1 MPDDTEDRE
10 KTARFP
16 VGRAG
21 SRLRKGFFARLR
33 EDLAAAERRD
43 PAARSRVEIL
53 LGYSGMHAIWMHR
66 LTHSMW
72 QNDALKLPARLLSQ
86 FARFLTGVEIH
97 PGAVLGRRVFIDH
110 GMGVVIGET
119 ATVGDDVLI
128 YHGVTL
134 GGVGLASGTRHPTV
148 GDGVLL
154 GAGAKL
160 LGPITI
166 GAGSSVGANAVV
178 LHDAPPNSLIVGVPA
193 TARPR

>member
-1 MPDDTEDRE
+1 VPTP
-10 KTARFP
+10 TAR
-16 VGRAG
+16 GR
-21 SRLRKGFFARLR
+21 FFARLR
-33 EDLAAAERRD
+33 EDLSVAERRD
-43 PAARSRVEIL
+43 PAARSKVEIL
-53 LGYSGMHAIWMHR
+53 LGYSGLHALWMHR
-66 LTHSMW
+66 LTHAMW
-72 QNDALKLPARLLSQ
+72 QHDGLKLPARLLSQ

-134 GGVGLASGTRHPTV
+134 GGVGQKAGPRHPRI
-148 GDGVLL
+148 GDNVLL

-166 GAGSSVGANAVV
+166 GAGSVVGANAVV

-193 TARPR
+193 VARPR

>member
-1 MPDDTEDRE
+1 MPTGSPQPR
-10 KTARFP
+10 R
-16 VGRAG
+16 RAG
-21 SRLRKGFFARLR
+21 RFFVRLR
-33 EDLAAAERRD
+33 EDLATAQHRD
-43 PAARSRVEIL
+43 PAARSKVEIL
-53 LGYSGMHAIWMHR
+53 FGYSGLHAIWMHR
-66 LTHSMW
+66 LTHTMW
-72 QNDALKLPARLLSQ
+72 QHDGLKLPARLVSQ

-134 GGVGLASGTRHPTV
+134 GGVGQTGGPRHPTV

-166 GAGSSVGANAVV
+166 GSGSHVGANAVV
-178 LHDAPPNSLIVGVPA
+178 LHDAPPNSLLVGIPA
-193 TARPR
+193 VARPR